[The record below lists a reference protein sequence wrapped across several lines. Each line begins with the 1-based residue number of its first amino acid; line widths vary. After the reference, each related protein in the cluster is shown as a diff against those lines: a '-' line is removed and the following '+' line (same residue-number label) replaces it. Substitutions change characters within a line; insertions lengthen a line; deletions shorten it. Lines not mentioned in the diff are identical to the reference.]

1 MTAASATRRLRG
13 WGLVLF
19 AAALA
24 AQSCIPRSWAQVSA
38 HPAGELIYRAGI
50 LPSAQPL
57 SGVREP
63 NLPILGAEAACM
75 NCHRRSGFGDVEGH
89 IKIPA
94 VTGKY
99 LFSPRGYE
107 SEQRR
112 LPVVDAAHS
121 SRDAYTNETLARA
134 IREGVGPDGH
144 KLNYLMPHYA
154 LNEADMAA
162 LIEYLKSMTPV
173 RSPGVERAAL
183 HFATIVTSDADP
195 TQRRG
200 LLDVLE
206 RFFAD
211 RSEAAFAGTPYGQVS
226 HGKISANRRWQ
237 LHVWDLTGPPEGW
250 DEQLH
255 AWLLREPVLAV
266 ISGLGGRT
274 WAPIHRFCEQA
285 ELPCL
290 FPDVDLPVVAE
301 HDFYSVYFSR
311 GVLLEAGL
319 IARGLTDGKTAP
331 GVGRVVQ
338 IFRSGDIGEPAA
350 NALSAAVTGFQV
362 LNRPLKAGNV
372 ERDLAAALRDVNR
385 RDALVLWLRP
395 KDLEAL
401 ARLPAAK
408 SRVFVSGLMGGLD
421 SAPLPPAWRAV
432 TTMAYPMDLPDKR
445 VIRVDFPLGW
455 FRIKRIPV
463 VDERVQT
470 DAWLAC
476 NFLSETLDHMG
487 ETVSRDYLIDSLEGR
502 LDHVLLTG
510 YYPRL
515 SLGPNQRFASKG
527 GYLVRFAEP
536 EGKRLVA
543 ISDWIAP

>member
-1 MTAASATRRLRG
+1 LRG

-19 AAALA
+19 AAVLA
-24 AQSCIPRSWAQVSA
+24 AQGCIPRSWAQVQA
-38 HPAGELIYRAGI
+38 RPAGESIYRAGI

-57 SGVREP
+57 SASREP
-63 NLPILGAEAACM
+63 GLPVLGADAACI
-75 NCHRRSGFGDVEGH
+75 NCHRRSGFGDIEGH

-94 VTGKY
+94 ITGKY
-99 LFSPRGYE
+99 LFSPR
-107 SEQRR
+107 
-112 LPVVDAAHS
+112 PIIDAAPS
-121 SRDAYTNETLARA
+121 ARDAYTSDGLARA
-134 IREGVGPDGH
+134 IRDGVAPDGH

-154 LNEADMAA
+154 LSDADMAT
-162 LIEYLKSMTPV
+162 LIEYLKTMTPV
-173 RSPGVERAAL
+173 RSPGVDGAVL
-183 HFATIVTSDADP
+183 HFATIVTADADP
-195 TQRRG
+195 VQRRG

-206 RFFAD
+206 RYFAD
-211 RSEAAFAGTPYGQVS
+211 KSAAALAGSPYGHVS
-226 HGKISANRRWQ
+226 RGQISANRRWQ
-237 LHVWDLTGPPEGW
+237 LHVWELTGSPEGW
-250 DEQLH
+250 EEQLRVR
-255 AWLLREPVLAV
+255 LLHEPVLAV

-274 WAPIHRFCEQA
+274 WEPIHRFCEQA

-290 FPDVDLPVVAE
+290 FPHVDLPVEAE
-301 HDFYSVYFSR
+301 HDYYSVYFSR

-319 IARGLTDGKTAP
+319 IARSVMDGKTPP

-338 IFRSGDIGEPAA
+338 IFRGGDIGEPAA
-350 NALSAAVTGFQV
+350 KTLSAGVTGFQV
-362 LNRPLKAGNV
+362 VDRPLKGGNV
-372 ERDLAAALRDVNR
+372 QRELAAALRDLNS

-408 SRVFVSGLMGGLD
+408 SRLFVSGLMGGLD
-421 SAPLPPAWRAV
+421 SAPMPAAWRAV

-445 VIRVDFPLGW
+445 VIRMDFPLGW

-463 VDERVQT
+463 VDEWAQT

-487 ETVSRDYLIDSLEGR
+487 ETVNRDYLVDSLEGM
-502 LDHVLLTG
+502 LDHALLTG

-515 SLGPNQRFASKG
+515 SLAPNQRFASKG

-536 EGKRLVA
+536 DGNRLVA
-543 ISDWIAP
+543 VSDWIVP